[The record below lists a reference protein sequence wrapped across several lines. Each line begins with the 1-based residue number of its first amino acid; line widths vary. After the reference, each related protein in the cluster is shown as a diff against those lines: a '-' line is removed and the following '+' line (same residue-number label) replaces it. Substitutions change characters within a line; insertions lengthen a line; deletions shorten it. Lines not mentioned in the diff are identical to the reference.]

1 MMRRPPKLLRPARKG
16 RSLFTVAPQ
25 PSRDARNH
33 ALHQTPELE
42 KKRRRVR
49 VPTDGPL
56 ARGAAGGVA
65 SSAVAVLGRRARRIN
80 STGTGPR
87 GRCSRSAPAPPPIYY
102 QSSPAG
108 PPPLPAELPA
118 RTAHD
123 AHVTT
128 ATRHAHKHRQRLR
141 SHATV
146 RSRSATRLCAGRA
159 RRTATE
165 VTVRSQQGAGCL
177 RA

>member
-1 MMRRPPKLLRPARKG
+1 MMRRPPQAAAPRSKGAIIVHGGAPAQQR
-16 RSLFTVAPQ
+16 RAQSCPAPY
-25 PSRDARNH
+25 SGAGG
-33 ALHQTPELE
+33 

-49 VPTDGPL
+49 VPTDVPL
-56 ARGAAGGVA
+56 ARGGGWRVRRSPSLAGARGESTQRVRDRAEGVA
-65 SSAVAVLGRRARRIN
+65 
-80 STGTGPR
+80 GPR
-87 GRCSRSAPAPPPIYY
+87 RRPPIYY

>member
-1 MMRRPPKLLRPARKG
+1 MPCTKL
-16 RSLFTVAPQ
+16 RSW
-25 PSRDARNH
+25 
-33 ALHQTPELE
+33 E
-42 KKRRRVR
+42 KKRAPRARPDRRAS
-49 VPTDGPL
+49 G
-56 ARGAAGGVA
+56 ARRGGGVA

>member
-1 MMRRPPKLLRPARKG
+1 MMRRPPQAAAPRSKGAIIVHGGAPAQQR
-16 RSLFTVAPQ
+16 RAQSCPAPN
-25 PSRDARNH
+25 SGAG
-33 ALHQTPELE
+33 
-42 KKRRRVR
+42 KKK
-49 VPTDGPL
+49 
-56 ARGAAGGVA
+56 GAACASRPTGLWRAARRGVA